1 MQGSVGCSATREGSA
16 RARIAVR
23 RCPVRPLARDEAP
36 RSWRTTR
43 RLQRAC
49 SAEALWGGRF
59 SGRLAGPA
67 AGLERQLPTQGGQ
80 SASTAD
86 EQEFRGS
93 GRWISDSE
101 RAVPVAL
108 QSFRFAQDRSRRRTL
123 GDPGPHHVSTWISTI
138 GGHAP
143 STQKMHRD
151 WRGRPLLRAG
161 SHIKSWQKIRRH
173 ERQLGRSWEQ

>member
-1 MQGSVGCSATREGSA
+1 MKRNPGRFSACAYRGAPVPGSPACARRSPPQLADHSSLATCMLGRG
-16 RARIAVR
+16 AV
-23 RCPVRPLARDEAP
+23 
-36 RSWRTTR
+36 
-43 RLQRAC
+43 
-49 SAEALWGGRF
+49 GGRF

-101 RAVPVAL
+101 RAVPLAL